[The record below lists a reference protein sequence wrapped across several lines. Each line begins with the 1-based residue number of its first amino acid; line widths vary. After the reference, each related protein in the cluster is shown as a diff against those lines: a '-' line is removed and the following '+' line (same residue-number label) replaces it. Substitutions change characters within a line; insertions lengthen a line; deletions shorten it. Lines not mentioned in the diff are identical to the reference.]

1 MTYTRKNYQYCTL
14 NGVISICIR
23 YVPIRD
29 TDAAIVTTSVFKMK
43 RSEMVRGCAK
53 KLIQKLK

>member
-1 MTYTRKNYQYCTL
+1 MQQIEPNKVCLKLCRRLEEYYTRKNYQYCTL

-29 TDAAIVTTSVFKMK
+29 TDAAIVTTSVFKM
-43 RSEMVRGCAK
+43 
-53 KLIQKLK
+53 